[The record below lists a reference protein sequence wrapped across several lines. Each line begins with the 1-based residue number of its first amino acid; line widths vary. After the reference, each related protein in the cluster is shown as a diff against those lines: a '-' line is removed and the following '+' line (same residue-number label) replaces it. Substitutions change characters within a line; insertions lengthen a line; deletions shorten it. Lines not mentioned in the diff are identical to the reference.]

1 MDRLLGEYKNGNYTV
16 HIYKDGTKVRFNDL
30 DTLEPDTVESF
41 DLKITN
47 RCNQG
52 CAMCHENSTCDGKHG
67 DILNLKFLE
76 TLHPYAEIAIGGGN
90 PLEHPDLA
98 PFLEYCKEKKF
109 IPSMTV
115 NQVHFEENL
124 DFITELVNRE
134 LIYGLGISLVSP
146 TPEFIEKVK
155 KFPNAVI
162 HIINGIIT
170 EEQLLN
176 LRKHDLKILIL
187 GYKEVRRGKDLYSK
201 SAKVIEDR
209 KEMLKTHL
217 PTMIKDGWFKVI
229 SFDNL
234 AINQLNVK
242 SLMNPKQWETFYM
255 GDDGIDGSLTS
266 SSMFIDAVEGTFAI
280 NSCSMDRYPL
290 MDTIEDMYNFLKSKT
305 RRVKND

>member
-1 MDRLLGEYKNGNYTV
+1 MKEIQIKSLTTELYNGPVYNIEVEKNHNYFAEGILV
-16 HIYKDGTKVRFNDL
+16 SN
-30 DTLEPDTVESF
+30 
-41 DLKITN
+41 
-47 RCNQG
+47 
-52 CAMCHENSTCDGKHG
+52 CHENSTPDGKHG

-90 PLEHPDLA
+90 PLCHPQLEQ
-98 PFLEYCKEKKF
+98 FLEYCKTKKF

-115 NQVHFEENL
+115 NQVHFEEQF
-124 DFITELVNRE
+124 DYIQRLVDNE
-134 LIYGLGISLVSP
+134 LIYGLGVSLVAP
-146 TPEFIEKVK
+146 TAEFIEKVK

-170 EEQLLN
+170 KEQLLS

-201 SAKVIEDR
+201 SAKVIENR
-209 KEMLKTHL
+209 KEMLRTYL

-234 AINQLNVK
+234 AINQLHVK

-290 MDTIEDMYNFLKSKT
+290 MDTIEDMYNFLKN
-305 RRVKND
+305 KNTENKHD